1 MPFTGGAT
9 PSPERYGGGEGN
21 TNVPLLQ
28 RVYESIAAGRGSAY
42 DQVWPPATAVA
53 AENMA
58 LARAIALDLHGGNQ
72 RLANQFN
79 PLKSTVGGWSGSANT
94 GLLPSA
100 TTGGLLPR
108 WETILGTPPNYGDT
122 EPVRRAR
129 VAAAFAR
136 LGVTNGVQAVID
148 QISLALGPLYG
159 GLLTFTPPCQSFS
172 PHVATIWWPA
182 ISGAAAAVTAYS
194 SGLATITGLAN
205 VPSSAV
211 GFNLTLGNANNITDN
226 DGLFLIHD
234 WVSSSSVKI
243 ANPTATSPDY
253 GVGGSSGAPTITWSI
268 TNPSAPF
275 TSTICQLDI
284 LALVPAGYYTVVGG
298 QNVPNAAWY
307 QAIIA
312 LNPVL
317 DAMLPAWMTWQVYIN
332 NSGATI
338 GFKLDEPN
346 ISLEA
351 FS

>member
-21 TNVPLLQ
+21 SNVPLLQ

-42 DQVWPPATAVA
+42 DQVWPPSTAVG

-79 PLKSTVGGWSGSANT
+79 PLKSTVGGWSGSAST
-94 GLLPSA
+94 GLLPGASS
-100 TTGGLLPR
+100 GGLLPR
-108 WETILGTPPNYGDT
+108 WEAILGTPPNYGDP

-136 LGVTNGVQAVID
+136 LGVSNGVQAVVD
-148 QISLALGPLYG
+148 QVNLALGPLYG
-159 GLLTFTPPCQSFS
+159 GITTFTP
-172 PHVATIWWPA
+172 ANAKAWWPA
-182 ISGAAAAVTAYS
+182 VSGSAGALAGTS
-194 SGLATITGLAN
+194 SSIITITGLTN

-211 GFNLTLGNANNITDN
+211 GFNIVLGNANSAGN
-226 DGLFLIHD
+226 DGTLLIHD
-234 WVSSSSVKI
+234 WVSSSSVLV
-243 ANPTATSPDY
+243 ANPSGVSGWTDY
-253 GVGGSSGAPTITWSI
+253 GIGGTMGSPTITWSI
-268 TNPSAPF
+268 INPSAPF
-275 TSTICQLDI
+275 TSTVCQLDI

-298 QNVPNAAWY
+298 QHVPNAAWY
-307 QAIIA
+307 AAISA

-332 NSGATI
+332 NSGAAL

-346 ISLEA
+346 IGLEA

>member
-1 MPFTGGAT
+1 MPFTGGAN

-21 TNVPLLQ
+21 SNVPLVQ

-42 DQVWPPATAVA
+42 DQAWPPATAVA

-79 PLKSTVGGWSGSANT
+79 PLKSTAGGWSGSANT
-94 GLLPSA
+94 GLLASA

-108 WETILGTPPNYGDT
+108 WEAILGTPPNYGDP

-136 LGVTNGVQAVID
+136 LGVTNGVQAVVD
-148 QISLALGPLYG
+148 QINLALGPLYG
-159 GLLTFTPPCQSFS
+159 GLTTFTPST
-172 PHVATIWWPA
+172 ATSWWPGVGG
-182 ISGAAAAVTAYS
+182 SAAAVTGLS
-194 SGLATITGLAN
+194 GGLATISGLVG
-205 VPSSAV
+205 VPSSAL
-211 GFNLTLGNANNITDN
+211 GRNLVLGNANSAGN
-226 DGLFLIHD
+226 DGTFPVHD
-234 WVSSSSVKI
+234 WISATSVKV
-243 ANPTATSPDY
+243 ANQNAVSTDY
-253 GVGGSSGAPTITWSI
+253 GIGGSAPSPTITWSVP
-268 TNPSAPF
+268 NPSAPF
-275 TSTICQLDI
+275 MSTICQIDI
-284 LALVPAGYYTVVGG
+284 LATVPAGYYTVVGG

-307 QAIIA
+307 AAVGA

-317 DAMLPAWMTWQVYIN
+317 DAMLPAWVTWQVYIN
-332 NSGATI
+332 NSGAAL

-346 ISLEA
+346 IGLEA